1 MKQVIFDFKM
11 LADRDAFYRDFAL
24 QFQLD
29 EHFGNNLDALWDALV
44 GDIELPVKIIFKHL
58 PYHSSDFQPLVA
70 LMQEAQNELG
80 KALLSFSCE
89 HNSQK

>member
-1 MKQVIFDFKM
+1 M
-11 LADRDAFYRDFAL
+11 
-24 QFQLD
+24 
-29 EHFGNNLDALWDALV
+29 